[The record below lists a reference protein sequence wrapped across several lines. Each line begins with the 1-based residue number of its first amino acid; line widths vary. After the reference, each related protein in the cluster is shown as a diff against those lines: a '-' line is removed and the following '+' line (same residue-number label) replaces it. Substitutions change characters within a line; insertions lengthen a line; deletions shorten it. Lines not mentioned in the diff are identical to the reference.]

1 MIEPGALV
9 IGVSEEGVLHQLQL
23 CRSQG
28 GTGLRLGV
36 WWDPGC
42 PNILPAPWR
51 TSRPHFTVCW
61 LCTVAVYLRFIS
73 PTRHLSSLL
82 SGAECYAPPEPGTK

>member
-1 MIEPGALV
+1 MIEPGALI

-28 GTGLRLGV
+28 GTGLWLGV

-42 PNILPAPWR
+42 PNIPPLLGVPPAL
-51 TSRPHFTVCW
+51 SFTICW
-61 LCTVAVYLRFIS
+61 LCMAAVYISFIF
-73 PTRHLSSLL
+73 PTGHLSSLL
-82 SGAECYAPPEPGTK
+82 SGAECYVPPEPGMK